1 MEGLNSVKNQWQ
13 RAKSGQPV
21 TLAASENR
29 VQEFNGGL
37 VIIGLEQQKKEQRD
51 REEALHMETQLSMPV
66 FSLLNLIVLFFQ
78 FANKVWTQMRLFF

>member
-1 MEGLNSVKNQWQ
+1 MEGIDSLKNQWH

-21 TLAASENR
+21 ALPAPENK

-51 REEALHMETQLSMPV
+51 REEAMHMETQLSMQ
-66 FSLLNLIVLFFQ
+66 I
-78 FANKVWTQMRLFF
+78 KI